1 MTNRNRPAF
10 DLIIFDCDG
19 VLVDSENLS
28 AEVLMGL
35 LAESGI
41 AIDASVFRADF
52 LGRSFAAAQARLHL
66 RTGKSLPPDF
76 HERYLERLLPCF
88 EKRLRPMPGV
98 ETTLRNLNIKSCV
111 ASSSNP
117 ARLTT
122 SLACTGLAAWFG
134 DHVFSGATV
143 KNAKPAPDLF
153 LHAAAHMGVL
163 PTRCLVIEDSE
174 MGLMAARA
182 AGMAVWHFCGG
193 SHFQGVEIV
202 NASTPVDLVVSDM
215 AQLLDMLIA
224 SGVCS
229 RPAKGPDR
237 GAQTRH

>member
-1 MTNRNRPAF
+1 MAHGNKPVF

-28 AEVLMGL
+28 AEVLIGL
-35 LAESGI
+35 LAESDI

-52 LGRSFAAAQARLHL
+52 LGRSFAAALARLHA
-66 RTGKSLPPDF
+66 RTGKTLPPDF

-88 EKRLRPMPGV
+88 EQRLRPMIGV
-98 ETTLRNLNIKSCV
+98 ENTLRHLTIKSCV

-122 SLACTGLAAWFG
+122 SLSCTGLETWFG
-134 DHVFSGATV
+134 AHVFSGATV

-153 LHAAAHMGVL
+153 LHAAAHMRVL
-163 PTRCLVIEDSE
+163 PSRCLVIEDSE

-182 AGMAVWHFCGG
+182 AGMPVWQFCGG
-193 SHFQGVEIV
+193 SHFHGAE
-202 NASTPVDLVVSDM
+202 DLVAKSAVDPVVRDM

-224 SGVCS
+224 AGVCS
-229 RPAKGPDR
+229 QPEKGTDIGAK
-237 GAQTRH
+237 TRH